1 MKLNIS
7 ELRAEVGRQNM
18 TYAALAR
25 KSGINPSTMSRR
37 LKGKTQFTLPEIWG
51 IANALSLSD
60 EKIRDI
66 FFFKKLT

>member
-1 MKLNIS
+1 MRLNLS
-7 ELRAEVGRQNM
+7 ELRAEIGRQNM

-37 LKGKTQFTLPEIWG
+37 LKGKTQFTLSEIWG
-51 IANALSLSD
+51 ITNALSLSD

-66 FFFKKLT
+66 FFSKKLA